1 MIQEAYVSFEI
12 AKLLKKKGFDVPC
25 NSWYI
30 PYSDGS
36 VKECMLAEPV
46 NYNHYDGFPWT
57 VSRPTHQ
64 MACAWLR
71 EEYLLHIEII
81 VNPIDKGRERTDEW
95 YYGFTIHNPR
105 TGTTEGDSGENKYAA
120 YEDAVEAAIRYTL
133 EYLI

>member
-1 MIQEAYVSFEI
+1 MIQEAYCSYEI
-12 AKLLKKKGFDVPC
+12 SKLLKKKGFGVPC

-36 VKECMLAEPV
+36 VKKCMLAEPV

-71 EEYLLHIEII
+71 EKHLIHIYAEYKAFFQEKPKK
-81 VNPIDKGRERTDEW
+81 V
-95 YYGFTIHNPR
+95 YYHWMPFVKTLPQGGFPNSLDIYCDN
-105 TGTTEGDSGENKYAA
+105 
-120 YEDAVEAAIRYTL
+120 YEEAIEAALKYTL
-133 EYLI
+133 ENLL